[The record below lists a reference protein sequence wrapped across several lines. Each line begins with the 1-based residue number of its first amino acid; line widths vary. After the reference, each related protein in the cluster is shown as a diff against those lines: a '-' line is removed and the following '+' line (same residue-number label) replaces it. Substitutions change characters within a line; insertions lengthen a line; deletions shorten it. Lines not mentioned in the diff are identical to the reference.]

1 MTDRIRA
8 LQARREALCAQIV
21 TERDAVARA
30 SVALVAPLAVT
41 DVLRDLAA
49 DVRDP
54 PPLVSLTA
62 NLLGQ
67 LLWPRAAVLVR
78 WGWYAFA
85 GVLGARRALRVVRRV
100 EASLPAVSP

>member
-1 MTDRIRA
+1 VTDRIRA
-8 LQARREALCAQIV
+8 LQARREALCAQIAM
-21 TERDAVARA
+21 ERDAVARA

-49 DVRDP
+49 DVREP

-67 LLWPRAAVLVR
+67 LLWPRAAVVVR

-85 GVLGARRALRVVRRV
+85 GVLGARRALRVVRRA